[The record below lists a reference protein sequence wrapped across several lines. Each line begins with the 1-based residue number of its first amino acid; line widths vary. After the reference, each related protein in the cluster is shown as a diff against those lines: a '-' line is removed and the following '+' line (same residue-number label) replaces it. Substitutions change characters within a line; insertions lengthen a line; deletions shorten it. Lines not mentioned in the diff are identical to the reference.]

1 MFVFRN
7 ELLEEA
13 MKASTPFA
21 LWNGPTVVAWLEV
34 SSTSVIIHPTAK
46 ETRKFVTLKL
56 IENKIG
62 LIQEMFV
69 TCKTNCLVYS

>member
-34 SSTSVIIHPTAK
+34 SSTSFIIYPTAK
-46 ETRKFVTLKL
+46 ETCRFVNLEL
-56 IENKIG
+56 IENNRLNSRNI
-62 LIQEMFV
+62 
-69 TCKTNCLVYS
+69 C